1 MPKKEYT
8 AHIKGI
14 CQKRRGEHA
23 KAMQTQARLRHAW
36 LQMDGA
42 VAPGRQPIVLAV
54 DEFEAIRLI
63 DFEGLTQEACAARMN
78 IARTTVQAIY
88 ACARGKLAECLVT
101 GRELTI
107 QGGAYVLCG
116 GTGACGHP
124 CPRMQRAAALQAGQE
139 HGQGPQQE
147 NEPKTPMEGET
158 KTRCELQ

>member
-1 MPKKEYT
+1 MPRP
-8 AHIKGI
+8 
-14 CQKRRGEHA
+14 CKRRRVC
-23 KAMQTQARLRHAW
+23 AMPGCRRFGP
-36 LQMDGA
+36 MDGA
-42 VAPGRQPIVLAV
+42 VALGRQPIVLTV

-124 CPRMQRAAALQAGQE
+124 CPRLQRAAALQAGQE
-139 HGQGPQQE
+139 NGQVPQQE